1 MQSRR
6 TGKLPN
12 NSYTTTILFSPEVG
26 LQPKDFD
33 TWKKKMLSRYVKL
46 YEDFAW
52 SVEWKPCVTLLP
64 WWHTETVCWW
74 QQTTP
79 TPLPLLKPDVMH
91 NYTFFMPSSETWE
104 KAFFVPI
111 NHLVVINDKSGHFPL
126 SFMNDENQLGTV
138 VWKLVMCLR
147 FITPSHFTVF
157 SLRSNFLFRHANQV
171 YTKVKFVQWTKN
183 SKKSSK
189 FKFLILIFDTQ
200 NVYFSFLRFAR
211 SQQFS
216 IHLKGFEN
224 LVKKKDNFHI
234 CQGCN
239 QGFGI
244 KRSSINGF

>member
-33 TWKKKMLSRYVKL
+33 TWKKDVVKICEVVWRFCMKCWMEAMCYL
-46 YEDFAW
+46 T
-52 SVEWKPCVTLLP
+52 TLMTHRNCLLMATNNT
-64 WWHTETVCWW
+64 HTS
-74 QQTTP
+74 
-79 TPLPLLKPDVMH
+79 LLKPDVMH

-147 FITPSHFTVF
+147 FITRVILPSF
-157 SLRSNFLFRHANQV
+157 RSD
-171 YTKVKFVQWTKN
+171 
-183 SKKSSK
+183 
-189 FKFLILIFDTQ
+189 LIFYLAKKIKLITKQ
-200 NVYFSFLRFAR
+200 NLFSG
-211 SQQFS
+211 ST
-216 IHLKGFEN
+216 ILKN
-224 LVKKKDNFHI
+224 H
-234 CQGCN
+234 
-239 QGFGI
+239 
-244 KRSSINGF
+244 

>member
-1 MQSRR
+1 MSPPYYACKAGEPVNCQITHTQQPFSSHQ
-6 TGKLPN
+6 KLVYN
-12 NSYTTTILFSPEVG
+12 QRILTLE
-26 LQPKDFD
+26 
-33 TWKKKMLSRYVKL
+33 KKMLSRYVKL

-111 NHLVVINDKSGHFPL
+111 NHLAVINDKSGHFPL

-147 FITPSHFTVF
+147 FITRVILPSF
-157 SLRSNFLFRHANQV
+157 RSD
-171 YTKVKFVQWTKN
+171 
-183 SKKSSK
+183 
-189 FKFLILIFDTQ
+189 LIFYLAKKIKFIPKQ
-200 NVYFSFLRFAR
+200 NLFSGSR
-211 SQQFS
+211 
-216 IHLKGFEN
+216 I
-224 LVKKKDNFHI
+224 VKNH
-234 CQGCN
+234 
-239 QGFGI
+239 
-244 KRSSINGF
+244 

>member
-1 MQSRR
+1 MGVFVVYFLKTSPPYYACKAGEPVNCQITHTQQPFSSHQ
-6 TGKLPN
+6 KLVYN
-12 NSYTTTILFSPEVG
+12 QRILTLE
-26 LQPKDFD
+26 
-33 TWKKKMLSRYVKL
+33 KKMLSRYVKL

-126 SFMNDENQLGTV
+126 YFMNDENQLGTV

-147 FITPSHFTVF
+147 FITRVILPSF
-157 SLRSNFLFRHANQV
+157 RSD
-171 YTKVKFVQWTKN
+171 
-183 SKKSSK
+183 
-189 FKFLILIFDTQ
+189 LIFYLAKKIKFIPKQ
-200 NVYFSFLRFAR
+200 NLFSGSR
-211 SQQFS
+211 
-216 IHLKGFEN
+216 I
-224 LVKKKDNFHI
+224 VKNH
-234 CQGCN
+234 
-239 QGFGI
+239 
-244 KRSSINGF
+244 